1 MANIVYTSCFRDSML
16 GNINFGSDSFKMMLV
31 TGSYSPSKNHSK
43 RSDITNEISGTGY
56 SSGGIATTPTVGAVD
71 TTTNTVAVTFSAS
84 TWTSATFSAN
94 GAVIYK
100 ARGGSS
106 SSDELIMFIDF
117 GQSLTITSGDFT
129 VTVDS
134 PWVINN

>member
-1 MANIVYTSCFRDSML
+1 MANLIYTSCFRDSL
-16 GNINFGSDSFKMMLV
+16 VGNINFASDSFKMMLV

-56 SSGGIATTPTVGAVD
+56 SSGGVATIPTIGSVD
-71 TTTNTVAVTFSAS
+71 TTNNTVSITFSTA

-106 SSDELIMFIDF
+106 SADELVMFIDF
-117 GQSLTITSGDFT
+117 GQTLSITSGDFT
-129 VTVDS
+129 ATVDS
-134 PWVINN
+134 PWILNN